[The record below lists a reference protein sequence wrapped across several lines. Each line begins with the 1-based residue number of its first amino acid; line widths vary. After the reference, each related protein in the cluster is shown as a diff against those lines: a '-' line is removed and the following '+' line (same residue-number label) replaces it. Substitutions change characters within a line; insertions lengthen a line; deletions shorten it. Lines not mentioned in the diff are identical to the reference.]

1 MKSHCRSCRVDVRG
15 AKSLCPLCHLP
26 LRPRE
31 SQTAEDPLATN
42 ADHADFFPWIPPRI
56 AKNMAW
62 RWLLFA
68 SVTAIAIAFGIDRLV
83 PTRVAWFRL
92 VLLGVVTMWAV
103 FLTAVRKRHNI
114 SKSIVW
120 QLTLISLLAVVWDY
134 VTGWRGWSLN
144 IAIPLVILGAQLAL
158 FILSR
163 VMHLESGDYIV
174 YFVLAAILGLVPAL
188 FLLLDLITFTLLATI
203 AVIVSVI
210 FLAYIL
216 IFRGSVLRD
225 ELAKR
230 MHI

>member
-1 MKSHCRSCRVDVRG
+1 M
-15 AKSLCPLCHLP
+15 
-26 LRPRE
+26 
-31 SQTAEDPLATN
+31 
-42 ADHADFFPWIPPRI
+42 
-56 AKNMAW
+56 
-62 RWLLFA
+62 
-68 SVTAIAIAFGIDRLV
+68 
-83 PTRVAWFRL
+83 
-92 VLLGVVTMWAV
+92 
-103 FLTAVRKRHNI
+103 
-114 SKSIVW
+114 
-120 QLTLISLLAVVWDY
+120 
-134 VTGWRGWSLN
+134 TGWRGWSLN

-188 FLLLDLITFTLLATI
+188 FLLLDLIPFTLLATI